1 MVKARE
7 AHAPFRRRLLL
18 VEDEPLTST
27 LLLNVLTAEGFA
39 VEAATSVPE
48 ARAHEATFDPDC
60 VLIDIALGVGPSGV
74 DLAHM
79 LSQERPDIALLFL
92 TRHPDLRTAGLAEA
106 DVPANCGF
114 VRKDLVNDPAYLV
127 EAIEQVLRD
136 QSRSV
141 RHDTDPARP
150 LGDLSEQQLDIL
162 RLVSLGYTND
172 AIARLRG
179 VRASTVERWIAG
191 ILKAMAIDPRGDINP
206 RVEATRRY
214 VAVAGIPSRP

>member
-1 MVKARE
+1 MPAKPGV
-7 AHAPFRRRLLL
+7 PSPIQRRLLL
-18 VEDEPLTST
+18 VEDEPLTSA
-27 LLLNVLTAEGFA
+27 LLLKVLTAEGFT
-39 VEAATSVPE
+39 VESATSVPE
-48 ARAHEATFDPDC
+48 GRAQVAAFDPDC
-60 VLIDIALGVGPSGV
+60 VLIDISLGTGPNGV

-79 LSQERPDIALLFL
+79 LSRERPDIALLFL
-92 TRHPDLRTAGLAEA
+92 TRHPDLRTAGLTQA
-106 DVPANCGF
+106 DVPVNCGF

-127 EAIEQVLRD
+127 DAIERVLRD

-191 ILKAMAIDPRGDINP
+191 ILKAMDIDPRGDLNP

-214 VAVAGIPSRP
+214 VSVAGIPSRP

>member
-1 MVKARE
+1 MTSA
-7 AHAPFRRRLLL
+7 LLL
-18 VEDEPLTST
+18 K
-27 LLLNVLTAEGFA
+27 VLEGEGFV

-48 ARAHEATFDPDC
+48 ARARVSTFDPDA
-60 VLIDIALGVGPSGV
+60 VLIDISLGSGPSGV

-79 LSQERPDIALLFL
+79 LSRERPDIALLFL

-106 DVPANCGF
+106 EVPANCGF
-114 VRKDLVNDPAYLV
+114 VRKDLVNDPAHLV

-136 QSRSV
+136 QSRTV

-150 LGDLSEQQLDIL
+150 LRDLTEQQLDIL

-172 AIARLRG
+172 AIARMRG
-179 VRASTVERWIAG
+179 VQSSTVERWVAG
-191 ILKAMAIDPRGDINP
+191 ILKAMGIDSRGDLNP

-214 VAVAGIPSRP
+214 VAVAGIPSRPSVP

>member
-7 AHAPFRRRLLL
+7 AQVPFRRRLLL

-48 ARAHEATFDPDC
+48 ARAHVATFDPDC

-79 LSQERPDIALLFL
+79 LSRERPDIALLFL
-92 TRHPDLRTAGLAEA
+92 TRHPDLRTAGLAAA

-127 EAIEQVLRD
+127 GAIEQVLRD

-150 LGDLSEQQLDIL
+150 LGDLSEQQLDVL

-179 VRASTVERWIAG
+179 VRPSTVERWIAG
-191 ILKAMAIDPRGDINP
+191 ILKALDIDPRGDINP

-214 VAVAGIPSRP
+214 VTVAGIPSRP

>member
-1 MVKARE
+1 MPATPRV
-7 AHAPFRRRLLL
+7 PSPIQRRLLL
-18 VEDEPLTST
+18 VEDEPLTAA
-27 LLLNVLTAEGFA
+27 LLLKVLTAEGFA
-39 VEAATSVPE
+39 VKGATNVSE
-48 ARAHEATFDPDC
+48 ARALVASFDPDC
-60 VLIDIALGVGPSGV
+60 ALIDISLGSGPSGV

-92 TRHPDLRTAGLAEA
+92 TRHPDLRTAGLSEA

-114 VRKDLVNDPAYLV
+114 VRKDLVSDPDSLV
-127 EAIEQVLRD
+127 LAIEQVLRD
-136 QSRSV
+136 QSRTV
-141 RHDTDPARP
+141 RHDTDPGRP
-150 LGDLSEQQLDIL
+150 LGDLTEQQLDVL

-179 VRASTVERWIAG
+179 VRPSTVERWIAG
-191 ILKAMAIDPRGDINP
+191 ILKAMDIDPRGDLNP